1 MTQGYSCFFTRW
13 RGKALPWQGR
23 APLLGNTGSSGAGSM
38 KNKSSDSGN
47 PAERNGLP
55 STKGNVRFFSHST
68 EVLRHHV
75 PTEFILLGVIE
86 VIALIVSFFL
96 GVQLRMAGMLWHESV
111 TTYSSSALVFA
122 LVMMSSLVAFGAYQR
137 QSQKAISALAVRI
150 ASSLLVG
157 LVILSLIYYI
167 VPTFTLGR
175 GALALAVFTSF
186 LSILCIRMLFMK
198 ILRSYDLRLRV
209 LVLGAGKTAKLIRQA
224 QSEGD
229 LDGLNIIGFMPMPGD
244 AESSKGL
251 SLANTPGALANFVAE
266 KQVDVIVLA
275 MDERR
280 KGLPVHDLMDCKMGG
295 VEVVDLLTFFERH
308 TDKIR
313 LDIMQ
318 PSWMFLSDG
327 FRVSHFRRMWKRIFD
342 IACVVL
348 ITPFVCPVFVVAVTA
363 LLIES
368 RFKSSVFYSQ
378 TRVGENGRLFDIYKF
393 RSMVVDAEQDGVPRW
408 AEKNDSR
415 ITTVG
420 ALLRKFRFD
429 EIPQLYNILKGEM
442 SFVGPRPERP
452 EFVRRLAEKIP
463 FYNER
468 HRVKPGLSG
477 WAQIRYSYGASEEDG
492 LEKLQYDLY
501 YVKNY
506 SILLDAL
513 VLLQTAEVVLL
524 GKGSH

>member
-1 MTQGYSCFFTRW
+1 M
-13 RGKALPWQGR
+13 
-23 APLLGNTGSSGAGSM
+23 N
-38 KNKSSDSGN
+38 NKSSDSGQ
-47 PAERNGLP
+47 PVEPNGQP
-55 STKGNVRFFSHST
+55 STNSNVRFFSRST
-68 EVLRHHV
+68 EVLRHHI
-75 PTEFILLGVIE
+75 PTEFVLLGLIE
-86 VIALIVSFFL
+86 AIALMVSFYI
-96 GVQLRMAGMLWHESV
+96 GVQLRLDNMLWHESV
-111 TTYSSSALVFA
+111 TTYYSSALVFA
-122 LVMMSSLVAFGAYQR
+122 AVMLSSLVAFGAYQR
-137 QSQKAISALAVRI
+137 QSQKTLSELAVRI

-157 LVILSLIYYI
+157 LLVLSLIYYI
-167 VPTFTLGR
+167 LPKFFLGR
-175 GALALAVFTSF
+175 GALALAVFVSF
-186 LSILCIRMLFMK
+186 LSVMSVRILFMK
-198 ILRSYDLRLRV
+198 IMRSYDLRLRV
-209 LVLGAGKTAKLIRQA
+209 LILGAGKAAKLVRQA
-224 QSEGD
+224 QSDGD
-229 LDGLNIIGFMPMPGD
+229 LDGLNIINFMPMPGD
-244 AESSKGL
+244 FESSKSLGL
-251 SLANTPGALANFVAE
+251 VNTEGALAKFVAE

-308 TDKIR
+308 TDKLR

-318 PSWMFLSDG
+318 PSWMFLSEG
-327 FRVSHFRRMWKRIFD
+327 FRVSHLRRMWKRIFD
-342 IACVVL
+342 IVCVLVL
-348 ITPFVCPVFVVAVTA
+348 TPVVAPVFLLAVIA

-368 RFKSSVFYSQ
+368 RFRASVFYSQ
-378 TRVGENGRLFDIYKF
+378 TRVGEHGCLFDIYKF

-415 ITTVG
+415 ITRVG
-420 ALLRKFRFD
+420 SLLRKFRFD

-452 EFVRRLAEKIP
+452 EFVLKLAEKIP

-506 SILLDAL
+506 SILLDLL

-524 GKGSH
+524 GKGAH